1 MRFGRVLR
9 QRLDALINI
18 IDRSSGG
25 TCSWRIEDELSSGGI
40 LGSVGFRLHPLER
53 LAAVQ
58 LRPAAGARSLDAVR
72 EGRERLE
79 VELELPQPV
88 EHAPVLGVAVGS
100 VVVVVRRRERLGLV
114 HRERVDGAE
123 RDERERGEA
132 GEHGRGAGTGARRSS
147 CLIERSDSTT
157 YSLQYFPPSLPGQ
170 SVLRARR
177 TTRGPGRRAGGRA
190 SPSWRHHPLAS
201 KGRHSTRMPI
211 VSWFT
216 YCWRE
221 CATPKSR
228 AKTLRWSPFGAAAAP
243 RIRLCETRV
252 VRALRAKAAANG
264 CAGRDAAELDAAAE
278 RDAAVLCAVGGRGR
292 AAEIAV
298 RDDRAENGCDGNVEG
313 TLATIAASSTTR
325 RSRVN
330 CEVPGEEE
338 RRDASADARCEAT
351 DGLERIMPC
360 GGGDD
365 ATRVD
370 PGAKGE
376 ASSRRGDAGVGV
388 VCIPLLRVDT
398 HVTGAAA
405 VSPNTALK
413 R

>member
-1 MRFGRVLR
+1 
-9 QRLDALINI
+9 
-18 IDRSSGG
+18 
-25 TCSWRIEDELSSGGI
+25 
-40 LGSVGFRLHPLER
+40 
-53 LAAVQ
+53 
-58 LRPAAGARSLDAVR
+58 
-72 EGRERLE
+72 
-79 VELELPQPV
+79 
-88 EHAPVLGVAVGS
+88 
-100 VVVVVRRRERLGLV
+100 
-114 HRERVDGAE
+114 
-123 RDERERGEA
+123 
-132 GEHGRGAGTGARRSS
+132 
-147 CLIERSDSTT
+147 
-157 YSLQYFPPSLPGQ
+157 
-170 SVLRARR
+170 
-177 TTRGPGRRAGGRA
+177 
-190 SPSWRHHPLAS
+190 
-201 KGRHSTRMPI
+201 MPI

-264 CAGRDAAELDAAAE
+264 CAGRDAAVLDAAAE
-278 RDAAVLCAVGGRGR
+278 RDAAVLDAVGGRGR

-298 RDDRAENGCDGNVEG
+298 RDERAENGCDGNVEG
-313 TLATIAASSTTR
+313 SLATIAASSTTLR
-325 RSRVN
+325 RRVN
-330 CEVPGEEE
+330 CEVPGVPGEEE
-338 RRDASADARCEAT
+338 RGDASADARCEAT